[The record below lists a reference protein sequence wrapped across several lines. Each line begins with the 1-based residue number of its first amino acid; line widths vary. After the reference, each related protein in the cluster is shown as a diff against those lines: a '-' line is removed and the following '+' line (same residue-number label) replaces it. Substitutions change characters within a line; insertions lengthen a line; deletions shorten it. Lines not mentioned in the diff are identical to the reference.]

1 MSELILTVIACFGFL
16 AFGAWIGIRAQKQVM
31 QPFLDLIQ
39 YMVKHVAA
47 HDLQVYHGIS
57 EVDRNQGR
65 PFKSE
70 QRGSM
75 GMSPEDLAIELE
87 RMNGDLPPT
96 AE

>member
-1 MSELILTVIACFGFL
+1 MTELIFTVLACFGFL
-16 AFGAWIGIRAQKQVM
+16 AFGAWIGVRAQKSVM
-31 QPFLDLIQ
+31 GPYLELIQ

-57 EVDRNQGR
+57 EVDRNSSK
-65 PFKSE
+65 PFTDD
-70 QRGSM
+70 RGIM
-75 GMSPEDLAIELE
+75 GLDPEELAMELE